1 MSLHRHKS
9 GLWIGFKRIIDFLRQ
24 LGGDKMTSGQRPQTW
39 LGFLKRF
46 VLYQVIIF
54 GVVTA
59 VWWIGGWRAT
69 NDYANALFIAGALVI
84 VFGGQRVFA
93 TQSLDRSFKVR
104 YAETVGSDRI
114 GGSSSRLLLE
124 SESNFARAARL
135 FLVGLVPILVSIAI
149 YALQRR

>member
-1 MSLHRHKS
+1 MAQERH
-9 GLWIGFKRIIDFLRQ
+9 
-24 LGGDKMTSGQRPQTW
+24 PQTL
-39 LGFLKRF
+39 LGFPKRF
-46 VLYQVIIF
+46 VLYQIIIF

-59 VWWIGGWRAT
+59 VWWFGGWRTA
-69 NDYANALFIAGALVI
+69 NDYANALFIAGALII

-114 GGSSSRLLLE
+114 GGSSRRLLLE

-135 FLVGLVPILVSIAI
+135 FLIGLVPILASITI
-149 YALQRR
+149 YAVAPR

>member
-1 MSLHRHKS
+1 MVKYEQTYYRPFFTT
-9 GLWIGFKRIIDFLRQ
+9 IGR
-24 LGGDKMTSGQRPQTW
+24 GGKVTSEQRPQTW

-46 VLYQVIIF
+46 VFYQVMIF

-59 VWWIGGWRAT
+59 IWWFGGWRTA
-69 NDYANALFIAGALVI
+69 NDYANALFLAGALII

-114 GGSSSRLLLE
+114 GGSSRRLLLE

>member
-1 MSLHRHKS
+1 MEPH
-9 GLWIGFKRIIDFLRQ
+9 
-24 LGGDKMTSGQRPQTW
+24 PQTW
-39 LGFLKRF
+39 PGFLKRF
-46 VLYQVIIF
+46 LLYQAIIF

-59 VWWIGGWRAT
+59 VWWFGGWRTA
-69 NDYANALFIAGALVI
+69 NDYANALFIAGALII

-114 GGSSSRLLLE
+114 GGSSRRLLLE

-135 FLVGLVPILVSIAI
+135 FLIGLVPILVSIAI
-149 YALQRR
+149 YAFVPR